1 MSEPAPK
8 HDEEPDDDASFDF
21 LDDGANARPRPPVGR
36 QRRSGPSMPIIRKP
50 VPVSESGPLRASTVE
65 VVATEATDLDED
77 FDFLA
82 EFSSTPD
89 ERDIDDAPGGMH
101 GVRHGVEQG
110 VGRYPAHEAGPDDAA
125 GGGWWRPALFLVAIA
140 LLAGGGLM
148 VGWPHLP
155 FAGEATR
162 TADTGASDVPPVTVN
177 EVPDAP
183 RGTGARPLGK
193 RFREASE
200 RVEALVAEGRLDEAG
215 DAIAGLDRAV
225 YGYGI
230 AEFEAF
236 EARIAA
242 LEAGDDL
249 AGADTADGTV
259 EDIERAV
266 AADREAVA
274 ETERAAE
281 VARLEAA
288 GAAEAERL
296 AEAERVAENERLAE
310 VSRVAEAERLAE
322 AERVAE
328 AENLAEAERVAAA
341 ESLAEAE
348 RVAAAERLAEAERMA
363 EAERLVEAERVAE
376 NARLAEVARVAEA
389 ERVAAAERAAETER
403 QAERQAERV
412 RVAEAARLAE
422 QERLAEEERRAEGER
437 LAEAARLAEN
447 ERAAEAARAAES
459 ASASAGVAQTR
470 RQRVEAERAERE
482 AEAAQAR
489 ADAREAARARAE
501 GSRVQDGSAAVPAP
515 IATTSVD
522 AAPRDARTQRLDDE
536 RATTALADR
545 RATDRRIAEQRAAR
559 SSENETETQIALAP
573 APVPDVVPPA
583 PSAPVAIDDADLQ
596 IVYARLLEMREAL
609 EGRDI
614 ETIIALSDPP
624 SGRVQQLMQVF
635 ANSESLSTRIANV
648 STSTADNAITGT
660 LLIDAIRR
668 ADGSRIRPP
677 AGLESMALT
686 STRDAE
692 GWSALS
698 W

>member
-110 VGRYPAHEAGPDDAA
+110 VGRYPAHDAGPDDAA

-274 ETERAAE
+274 EAERAAE